1 MESTADTVC
10 PDEKAYFS
18 KISLSRQIVARQT
31 EEIGTS
37 TERNLK
43 SKAAIFKFQALAI
56 DDGTDATFMAQFDI
70 LLEVSIMNT
79 MQPKKWLLWCH

>member
-43 SKAAIFKFQALAI
+43 SKAAIFKF
-56 DDGTDATFMAQFDI
+56 
-70 LLEVSIMNT
+70 
-79 MQPKKWLLWCH
+79 